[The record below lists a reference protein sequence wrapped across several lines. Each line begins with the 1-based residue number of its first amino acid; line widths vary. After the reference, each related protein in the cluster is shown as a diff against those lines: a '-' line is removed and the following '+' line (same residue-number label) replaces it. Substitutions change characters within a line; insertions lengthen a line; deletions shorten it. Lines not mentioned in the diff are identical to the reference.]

1 MRKLI
6 FNKVILVIILLAAG
20 LFILINAGSVKKPV
34 SITKYEKSLP
44 AVIDYNL
51 HVKPI
56 LSDKCFLCHGPDK
69 GNGQKAGL
77 DLSNS
82 EGARA
87 LLKDGNHAIVAG
99 SIGKSELY
107 NRIITTDED
116 LMMPTKA
123 SNRSLTDYE
132 KAILT
137 KWIEQGAIYK
147 PHWAFIAPVKKDL
160 PEVKDKSWP
169 KNGIDNFV
177 LHKLEENELKPA
189 PVTDKETLLR
199 RVTLDLTGLPP
210 TIEEIDAFLADQ
222 SPDAYEKVVD
232 RLLKTQQYGEKMAV
246 DWLDVSRYADTHGYT
261 VDRYRPMWP
270 WRDWVIK
277 AFNENMPFDKF
288 VTWQLAGD
296 LLPNAT
302 REQRLATAFNRNH
315 AQNME
320 GGIIN
325 EEF

>member
-6 FNKVILVIILLAAG
+6 FNKVILVIILLVTG
-20 LFILINAGSVKKPV
+20 LFILINAGSVKKPG

-44 AVIDYNL
+44 TVIDYNL

-82 EGARA
+82 EGAMA

-99 SIGKSELY
+99 SLGKSELY
-107 NRIITTDED
+107 NRITTTDED

-189 PVTDKETLLR
+189 PIADKETLLR

-246 DWLDVSRYADTHGYT
+246 DWLDVSRYA
-261 VDRYRPMWP
+261 
-270 WRDWVIK
+270 
-277 AFNENMPFDKF
+277 
-288 VTWQLAGD
+288 
-296 LLPNAT
+296 
-302 REQRLATAFNRNH
+302 
-315 AQNME
+315 
-320 GGIIN
+320 
-325 EEF
+325 